1 VAVKFVSDPHIAV
14 KIRKMNERVRWQEK
28 PICHRGIDQTRMVLD
43 GNIADSP
50 EFSFLV
56 AGDSGTG
63 NHRGHNPQ
71 RQVAQRM
78 LAERENCRFLLHT
91 GDVVYLVGSSE
102 YYGQNFI
109 RPYREFLVGGEDPG
123 RIPYDRMVF
132 NFPFLPVPGNHDYY
146 DLPLIYGIL
155 SVGAL
160 PLRRLLGSKLD
171 FDVGLHGS
179 DRGNAYAKAFLDYLK
194 TRQLPGDLDRH
205 LDTHYTANTST
216 GRCLRYQPG
225 RFTRLPNRYYTFR
238 SGGIDFFALDSNTF
252 NEPLPLPKTKQG
264 DIQRRNLELDRQ
276 KLEQEKLAMLETS
289 ARLNPDNPEEEE
301 QLDDLRAKLAQVDE
315 MLMDIDKQLSPDRTA
330 ATDTAQL
337 EWLKTRLIDSW
348 RDADVRGRVI
358 YLHHPPYVTEATKWN
373 QAQTLAVRLRLR
385 EVFDAVAGALTQEAR
400 GRPLVD
406 LVLAGHAHCLEYLR
420 TGDTGHADS
429 GINWIVCGGS
439 GHSLRRQRPEGP
451 VLEELASPQA
461 YQLGR
466 ATGRSPA
473 IETSTRPVAES
484 LLFVGRSG
492 QGSQKRRPY
501 SCLRIDVFDG
511 CPPKFRVKPLVVER
525 IEGKWQDISIEPFL
539 L

>member
-1 VAVKFVSDPHIAV
+1 MKFVSDPRISV

-28 PICHRGIDQTRMVLD
+28 PIALRGIDQTRMVLD
-43 GNIADSP
+43 GGAADSP

-71 RQVAQRM
+71 RQVAQQM
-78 LAERENCRFLLHT
+78 LAQRESCRFLLHT
-91 GDVVYLVGSSE
+91 GDVVYQVGSSE
-102 YYGQNFI
+102 YYSQNFI
-109 RPYREFLVGGEDPG
+109 RPYREFLVGGDAPD
-123 RIPYDRMVF
+123 RIPYDRMIF

-146 DLPLIYGIL
+146 DLPLVYGIL
-155 SVGAL
+155 SASAL

-194 TRQLPGDLDRH
+194 ARQLPGDLATH

-238 SGGIDFFALDSNTF
+238 SGGLDFFALDSNTF

-264 DIQRRNLELDRQ
+264 DIQRRNLEFDRE

-289 ARLNPDNPEEEE
+289 ALLSPEIPDEEE
-301 QLDDLRAKLAQVDE
+301 QLDDLRAKLEQVDE

-330 ATDTAQL
+330 TTDVEQL

-348 RDADVRGRVI
+348 RDPDVRGRVI

-385 EVFDAVAGALTQEAR
+385 EVFDAVADALTHDVRE
-400 GRPLVD
+400 RPLVD
-406 LVLAGHAHCLEYLR
+406 LVLTGHAHCLEHLQ

-429 GINWIVCGGS
+429 HINWIVCGGS
-439 GHSLRRQRPEGP
+439 GHSLRRQRVEGP
-451 VLEELASPQA
+451 VLEELTSSQA

-466 ATGRSPA
+466 ARGRSPG
-473 IETSTRPVAES
+473 IETNTRPVAES

-492 QGSQKRRPY
+492 QGSHKRRPY
-501 SCLRIDVFDG
+501 SCLRVDVLDG
-511 CPPKFRVKPLVVER
+511 RPPKFRIQPLVIER
-525 IEGKWQDISIEPFL
+525 FEGKWRDISIEPFAI
-539 L
+539 